1 MFLQLLLSCGSVWGK
16 NGDVIVCNESA
27 HSIFHGQETDESGLF
42 GFANQI

>member
-27 HSIFHGQETDESGLF
+27 HGQEMDDSGLF